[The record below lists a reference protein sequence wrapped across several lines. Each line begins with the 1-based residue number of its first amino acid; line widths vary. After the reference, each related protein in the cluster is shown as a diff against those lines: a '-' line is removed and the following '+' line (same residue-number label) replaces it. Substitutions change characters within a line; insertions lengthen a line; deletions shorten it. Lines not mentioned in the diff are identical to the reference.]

1 MFISGLQKVMAEF
14 MKENERAEMTQDMIG
29 DTIDD
34 ALEEEGSAEEE
45 GMIMSQVRRYWY
57 EYAYVNDLG
66 MYG

>member
-1 MFISGLQKVMAEF
+1 